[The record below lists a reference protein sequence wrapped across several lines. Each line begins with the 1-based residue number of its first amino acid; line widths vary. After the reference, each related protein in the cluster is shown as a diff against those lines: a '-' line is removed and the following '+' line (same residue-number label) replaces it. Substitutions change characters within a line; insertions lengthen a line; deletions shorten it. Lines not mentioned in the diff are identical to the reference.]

1 MLKIDAF
8 NIIAIMINLLVLFVA
23 IKLLLFKPILAIIA
37 KRQEEAD
44 AQFDEAAKKQ
54 AEADQLKSQYDTCLA
69 GIEEEKRR
77 VVSEAR
83 KEADAKG
90 RKVVNDAREEAFKV
104 QEKIVAEAKAER
116 DKIIKSAEKD
126 IADMVVDA
134 ATKIVGAKSG
144 ADIDS
149 SLYDEFIGKAG
160 EVK

>member
-8 NIIAIMINLLVLFVA
+8 NIIAIVINLLVLFVA
-23 IKLLLFKPILAIIA
+23 IKLLFFKPILAIIA

-54 AEADQLKSQYDTCLA
+54 AEADELKSQYDTCLA

-134 ATKIVGAKSG
+134 ATKIVGSKNG

>member
-8 NIIAIMINLLVLFVA
+8 NIIAIVINLLVLFVA
-23 IKLLLFKPILAIIA
+23 IKLLFFKPILAIIA

-54 AEADQLKSQYDTCLA
+54 AEADELKSQYDTCLA

-126 IADMVVDA
+126 IANMVVDA
-134 ATKIVGAKSG
+134 ATKIVGSKNG

>member
-8 NIIAIMINLLVLFVA
+8 NIIAIVINLLVLFVA

-37 KRQEEAD
+37 KRQDEAD

>member
-8 NIIAIMINLLVLFVA
+8 NIIAIVINLLVLFVA
-23 IKLLLFKPILAIIA
+23 IKLLFFKPILAIIA

-54 AEADQLKSQYDTCLA
+54 AEADELKSQYDTCLA

-104 QEKIVAEAKAER
+104 QEKIVAEAKDER

-134 ATKIVGAKSG
+134 ATKIVGSKNG

>member
-8 NIIAIMINLLVLFVA
+8 NIIAIVINLLVLFVA

-54 AEADQLKSQYDTCLA
+54 AEADQLKSQYVTCLA